1 MPRDIHR
8 LDPLKLP
15 IDMAL
20 DRFREQIDI
29 TVNQIRPRPQDD
41 PLQRWARA
49 NGMPVDIF
57 RGESSK

>member
-20 DRFREQIDI
+20 DRFREQVDI
-29 TVNQIRPRPQDD
+29 TVGQIRPRPQDD
-41 PLQRWARA
+41 PIYKWARE
-49 NGMPVDIF
+49 NGMNVNVLKRERP
-57 RGESSK
+57 

>member
-41 PLQRWARA
+41 PIYKWARE
-49 NGMPVDIF
+49 NGMNVNVLKRERP
-57 RGESSK
+57 